1 MSVGQTI
8 SMIDS
13 QLRVT
18 GGIDYTLNFELPRM
32 LHARILRSPHAHAR
46 ILKVDAS
53 RAAKLPGVAAVLTR
67 DDLVGDHIDPYFGLI
82 IRDQT
87 PVALDKVRFVGD
99 AVAAVAAVDDETAA
113 EALDLIHVEYEEL
126 PAVFDAEEAL
136 KPGAVLLHEGPRRII
151 VGRPDVTARSQ
162 TGTNIVH
169 LFKQRKGDIAQGF
182 RESDEIFDN
191 TYDSP
196 ATNHAALEP
205 HVTIAQVND
214 GQVSIWTCSQ
224 NPYVVQRQ
232 LAGIFKVPMADVRVI
247 VFTLGGGFGGKL
259 NCKLEPVAALLS
271 RKTGRPVKI
280 TARRNEVFL
289 LGVQHE
295 CRVKLKTGVKR
306 DGTLVAV
313 EAHCYYNSG
322 AYGDT
327 TPNLI
332 TRGYAATGP
341 YRVPH
346 LYMDSYGVYTNTA
359 PSAAFRGY
367 GITQVAWAHEIQ
379 MDIIADALAIDPV
392 ELRLKNI
399 LQKGDAF
406 STGEPMPEMH
416 YNELLASAAEKICWN
431 DGPLVM
437 KNGNKIRAKG
447 IGVIIKGMATPTT
460 SSSTVKLNADGSLNV
475 LTSSVEMGQGLKT
488 ALAQIAASEIG
499 LPVSRVRVSEPDTS
513 YTPFDLMT
521 AASRATFC
529 MGTAIRKG
537 VQQVREQLVEAAASM
552 LEAAKE
558 DLILNDGR
566 VMVRGV
572 QGKSVS
578 YSDVIR
584 WTKTNTLLGHGIF
597 VSGSG
602 PDGSPVVMDFET
614 GQGYGS
620 AEWHPAVV
628 VCEVEVDTETGQV
641 KVLRLHAELYAGKV
655 INPLLSELQVQ
666 GATTFGL
673 GQVLFEELAMDS
685 NGSITNPNLS
695 DYMIPSFADV
705 PEKLTVHLLEPHGV
719 ADVHGIGETAIPP
732 ARPAIGNAISRAVG
746 THFLDLPITPEKILR
761 ALEEQKHHK
770 PE

>member
-99 AVAAVAAVDDETAA
+99 PVAAVAAVDDEIAA
-113 EALDLIHVEYEEL
+113 EALDLIDVEYEEL
-126 PAVFDAEEAL
+126 SAVFDAEEAL
-136 KPGAVLLHEGPRRII
+136 KPGAVLLHEGVRRII
-151 VGRPDVTARSQ
+151 PGRPDVTARSQ

-191 TYDSP
+191 TFDSP
-196 ATNHAALEP
+196 AANHAALEP
-205 HVTIAQVND
+205 HVAVAQVSD
-214 GQVSIWTCSQ
+214 GQISVWTSSQ

-313 EAHCYYNSG
+313 EAYCYYNSG

-332 TRGYAATGP
+332 SRGYAAAGP

-346 LYMDSYGVYTNTA
+346 LLMDSYGVYTNTA
-359 PSAAFRGY
+359 PTAAFRGY
-367 GITQVAWAHEIQ
+367 GITQVVWAHESQ
-379 MDIIADALAIDPV
+379 MDIIADAVRMDPL
-392 ELRLKNI
+392 ELRRKNI

-416 YNELLASAAEKICWN
+416 YNELLASAAEKIGWN
-431 DGPLVM
+431 DGPLVV
-437 KNGNKIRAKG
+437 KKGNKIRAKG
-447 IGVIIKGMATPTT
+447 ISVIVKGMATPTT
-460 SSSTVKLNADGSLNV
+460 SAASIKLNADGSLNV

-488 ALAQIAASEIG
+488 ALAQIAASEAE
-499 LPVSRVRVSEPDTS
+499 LPVHRVRVSEPDTAF
-513 YTPFDLMT
+513 TPFDLMT

-529 MGTAIRKG
+529 MGTAIRRA
-537 VQQVREQLVEAAASM
+537 VHQVKEQLLEAAAAQ

-558 DLILNDGR
+558 DLVLSDGK

-572 QGKSVS
+572 QSRSIS
-578 YSDVIR
+578 YADIVR
-584 WTKTNTLLGHGIF
+584 LTKTNNLLGHGIF
-597 VSGSG
+597 VAGSG

-628 VCEVEVDTETGQV
+628 ACEVEVDTDTGRV
-641 KVLRLHAELYAGKV
+641 KVTRLHGELYVGKV
-655 INPLLSELQVQ
+655 INPRLCQLQVE
-666 GATTFGL
+666 GAMLFAL
-673 GQVLFEELAMDS
+673 GQVLFEELSTDT
-685 NGSITNPNLS
+685 NGGITNPNLS
-695 DYMIPSFADV
+695 DYMLPSFEDV
-705 PEKLTVHLLEPHGV
+705 PPQLTVHLLEPHGV
-719 ADVHGIGETAIPP
+719 TDVHGIGETSLPP
-732 ARPAIGNAISRAVG
+732 VRPAIANAICRAIG
-746 THFLDLPITPEKILR
+746 ARILDLPITPEKVLR
-761 ALEEQKHHK
+761 ALEGQRKI
-770 PE
+770 